1 MKKTETKEVT
11 TEQNCVVKAPNLRV
25 AEFIIEGVSPYVQ
38 QAFSAEAMQMI
49 MEKQM
54 AGSQAK
60 KKNAKEAKD
69 FDKRYQQS
77 MHRTEDG
84 TVGIPAPAFR
94 NAMISACRLV
104 GFKMTLAKLSVEV
117 EADGFDVSDGTP
129 LVFFTKGEPEKA
141 IHHVRLATGVCDLAV
156 RAMWKPGWR
165 ANLRVRYD
173 ADQFTM
179 QDLANLLLRAG
190 LQVGIGC
197 GRPDSRTSNGCGWGK
212 FQLVVGVSSNS

>member
-1 MKKTETKEVT
+1 MKKKNEKTDSA
-11 TEQNCVVKAPNLRV
+11 CVVRAPNLQV

-38 QAFSAEAMQMI
+38 QTFSAEAMQMI
-49 MEKQM
+49 MAKQM

-69 FDKRYQQS
+69 FDLRYEQAK
-77 MHRTEDG
+77 HRTDDG
-84 TVGIPAPAFR
+84 ATGIPAPAFR

-117 EADGFDVSDGTP
+117 DADGYDAADGTP
-129 LVFFTKGEPEKA
+129 LVFFTRGEPEKVV
-141 IHHVRLATGVCDLAV
+141 HHVRLATGVCDLAV
-156 RAMWKPGWR
+156 RAMWKPGWQ
-165 ANLRVRYD
+165 AKLRVRFD
-173 ADQFTM
+173 ADQFAV
-179 QDLANLLLRAG
+179 QDLANLLMRAG

-212 FQLVVGVSSNS
+212 FKIVNV

>member
-1 MKKTETKEVT
+1 MKKKHTEN
-11 TEQNCVVKAPNLRV
+11 QNQTANDAQCVVRAPNLRV

-38 QAFSAEAMQMI
+38 QAFSAEATQMI

-54 AGSQAK
+54 AGSQANK
-60 KKNAKEAKD
+60 KKGGKEAKD
-69 FDKRYQQS
+69 FDKRYQQA
-77 MHRTEDG
+77 MHRTEKG
-84 TVGIPAPAFR
+84 ELGIPAPAFR

-117 EADGFDVSDGTP
+117 DADGFDAADGTP
-129 LVFFTKGEPEKA
+129 LVFFVKGEPEKA

-156 RAMWKPGWR
+156 RAMWRAGWR
-165 ANLRVRYD
+165 AKLRVRYD
-173 ADQFTM
+173 ADQFAL

-212 FQLVVGVSSNS
+212 FQIVNG

>member
-1 MKKTETKEVT
+1 MSKKEVG
-11 TEQNCVVKAPNLRV
+11 EQEQPCVIKAPNLRV
-25 AEFIIEGVSPYVQ
+25 AEFVIEGESPYVQ
-38 QAFSAEAMQMI
+38 HAFSKKAADMM

-60 KKNAKEAKD
+60 KRNAKEAKD
-69 FDKRYQQS
+69 FDAKYQEAL
-77 MHRTEDG
+77 HRTADG
-84 TVGIPAPAFR
+84 QVGIPAPAFR

-104 GFKMTLAKLSVEV
+104 GFKMTLAKMSVEV
-117 EADGFDVSDGTP
+117 DADGFDAADGTP
-129 LVFFTKGEPEKA
+129 LVFFVKGEPEKA

-165 ANLRVRYD
+165 AKLRVRFD
-173 ADQFTM
+173 ADQFTVT
-179 QDLANLLLRAG
+179 DLANLLLRAG

-212 FQLVVGVSSNS
+212 FKIVNG